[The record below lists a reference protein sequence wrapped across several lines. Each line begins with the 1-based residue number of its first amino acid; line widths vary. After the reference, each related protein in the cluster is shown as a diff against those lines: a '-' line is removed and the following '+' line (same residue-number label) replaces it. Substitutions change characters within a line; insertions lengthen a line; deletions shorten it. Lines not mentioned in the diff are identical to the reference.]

1 MKPAEVAVINAFA
14 VFPTGDGAPVHKWV
28 AEVLTKQGH
37 HEIVEGLRAKAAAG
51 VTKYG
56 RDLTDWN
63 AQALILHAAQ
73 ESLDKLHYLGGALMA
88 SNRTPALVA
97 ELSSPELKRRRT
109 ILHNQFWTEV
119 ASAQVLLQLC
129 AEINP

>member
-1 MKPAEVAVINAFA
+1 VKPAEVAVVNAFA
-14 VFPTGDGAPVHKWV
+14 VFPTGDGAPVHPWV
-28 AEVLTKQGH
+28 AEVLTTQGH

-51 VTKYG
+51 VSKYG
-56 RDLTDWN
+56 RHLTDWN

-73 ESLDKLHYLGGALMA
+73 ESLDKLHYLGGALM
-88 SNRTPALVA
+88 NV
-97 ELSSPELKRRRT
+97 KRESTSARLRS